1 VRGTFTHLRRTT
13 VSVSIRPRR
22 AAKVIGL
29 KIRRAGAE
37 EDGVGTAFLSV
48 VVGAGAVLL
57 VWFVLSTLDEVLD
70 VAHGRR
76 TRR

>member
-1 VRGTFTHLRRTT
+1 M
-13 VSVSIRPRR
+13 
-22 AAKVIGL
+22 
-29 KIRRAGAE
+29 
-37 EDGVGTAFLSV
+37 GTAFLSV